1 MLTRTVRIQVTVFLL
16 IAVLGVSY
24 TGIRYADLGRFV
36 GLDGYRVDVELA
48 ESGGIFANAEVTY
61 RGVPVGRVDRLEL
74 RPGGVTAVLG
84 MDRGGPDIPASASAV
99 VVNRS
104 AVGEQYVDLRPDAT
118 GGPALADGSIIPVGR
133 TSVPLP
139 IEQVVAS
146 ADGLVRSVPLDDL
159 STVVEELGLAFSDTG
174 PALRSLVVDGQ
185 ALTRAAIE
193 AKDPTLQLIRDARTV
208 LQTQNDLAP
217 QVRSFSDDLRLVA
230 EQLRTSDPDLRGLVR
245 TLPQLAGE
253 VRNVL
258 TDTGAPLEGL
268 LADLLTT
275 SRLLEPR
282 TDGLRQLL
290 VTFPVMSAGSFSVV
304 PEDGI
309 GNIQLD
315 LNLAEP
321 PVCTRGYEGT
331 VRRPGSETSDDM
343 PANYDARCAET
354 SPSPIGVRGDG
365 NAPDYGPA
373 PEPTEPGGFRPTG
386 TRLSAGQDEDV
397 PGLAGAPGLPGPP
410 ASIAGPLEAQR

>member
-1 MLTRTVRIQVTVFLL
+1 MLTRTVRIQVAAFLL
-16 IAVLGVSY
+16 IAVLGVAY

-36 GLDGYRVDVELA
+36 GLDGYRVDVELV

-74 RPGGVTAVLG
+74 RSGGVTAVLKL
-84 MDRGGPDIPASASAV
+84 DRGGPDIPAAASAV

-104 AVGEQYVDLRPDAT
+104 AVGEQYVDLRPADDS
-118 GGPALADGSIIPVGR
+118 GPYLESGSVIPANR

-139 IEQVVAS
+139 IEQAVAS
-146 ADGLVRSVPLDDL
+146 ADALVRSVPLDDL
-159 STVVEELGLAFSDTG
+159 STVVEELGSAFADTG
-174 PALRSLVVDGQ
+174 PALRSLLVDGQ
-185 ALTRAAIE
+185 DLTRAAIE
-193 AKDPTLQLIRDARTV
+193 ARDPTLALIRDARTV
-208 LQTQNDLAP
+208 LGTQNDLAP
-217 QVRSFSDDLRLVA
+217 EIRSFSDDLRLVA

-245 TLPQLAGE
+245 TLPELAGE
-253 VRNVL
+253 VRGVL
-258 TDTGAPLEGL
+258 TDTGAPLERL

-282 TDGLRQLL
+282 QDGLRQLL
-290 VTFPVMSAGSFSVV
+290 VTFPAMSAGSFTVV

-315 LNLAEP
+315 VNLAEP

-373 PEPTEPGGFRPTG
+373 PDPAVPGGFRPTG
-386 TRLSAGQDEDV
+386 TRLSAPAGGDV
-397 PGLAGAPGLPGPP
+397 PGPAGAPGLPGPP
-410 ASIAGPLEAQR
+410 MTVAGPLEARR